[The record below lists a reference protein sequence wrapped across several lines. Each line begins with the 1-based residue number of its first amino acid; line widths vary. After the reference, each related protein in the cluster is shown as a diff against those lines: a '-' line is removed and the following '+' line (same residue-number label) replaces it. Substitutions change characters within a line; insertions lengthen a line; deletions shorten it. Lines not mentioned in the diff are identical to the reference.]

1 MRLAGLRRHLSQ
13 KSRPNTDRDESGC
26 PLIHPHS
33 ACKHLTKKT
42 SLSHRGPSIYCER
55 PHLFNITR
63 NSYTNLGSSHRLSWT
78 AIMPYRPTSS
88 SGNVLYIFSRPELMS
103 PKTKWREGGVKIK
116 LLLILF
122 HILWTDVQI
131 IGVGQAVEYS
141 RGSSR
146 QIQTTVDI
154 SSKAVMGSL
163 YHFLHHSLIA

>member
-13 KSRPNTDRDESGC
+13 KSRPNTDRGESGC

-55 PHLFNITR
+55 PHLFNIAR

-88 SGNVLYIFSRPELMS
+88 SGNVLHIFSRPELMS
-103 PKTKWREGGVKIK
+103 PKTKWREGGCQNQAPTHPLSFTYYGLMYKSSVLVKLWSTAEEVPGKSK
-116 LLLILF
+116 LQLIYL
-122 HILWTDVQI
+122 
-131 IGVGQAVEYS
+131 
-141 RGSSR
+141 R
-146 QIQTTVDI
+146 
-154 SSKAVMGSL
+154 KP
-163 YHFLHHSLIA
+163 